1 MPHTV
6 QDGHCGLDFWRN
18 VGNATQSV
26 TDLNGTYSTHAY
38 TDEAKRVIADHDT
51 EKPLF
56 LYLSYQA
63 VHAICEEYNAQCTVE
78 APEEIVESFSYI
90 EAYNRTL
97 FAGALHVMDH
107 SIGEVLAALQSRGM
121 LADSIV
127 VFASDNGGAPLDEIP
142 ASNAGSNWPLRGM
155 KGDVWEGGVRTPAV
169 FWYGRLSGHLPRPP
183 SQQIMHIV
191 DWAPTFYTAAGGH
204 ASELGD
210 VDGQDLWEALS
221 FGKSTE
227 RGDVILENGG
237 LDHATAIISGRRA
250 YKLVNRSELRRD
262 PLLDSRV
269 APSQGSPPETLDLD
283 ALMESSDAWRA
294 LKQASLESSSNHR
307 SALRKNWRQELIV
320 TCSGDTMAHGD
331 QRVTGNF
338 DPRDTVFLFDV
349 FNDPCELNN
358 LASSEPELRDRLLN
372 KLATYRAHLPNNSVS
387 HEVDERGFPEIH
399 HCTWS
404 TWLDVEPG
412 GIPELSMLKN
422 ASDT

>member
-1 MPHTV
+1 
-6 QDGHCGLDFWRN
+6 DGHCGLDFWRN

-97 FAGALHVMDH
+97 FAG
-107 SIGEVLAALQSRGM
+107 
-121 LADSIV
+121 
-127 VFASDNGGAPLDEIP
+127 
-142 ASNAGSNWPLRGM
+142 
-155 KGDVWEGGVRTPAV
+155 
-169 FWYGRLSGHLPRPP
+169 
-183 SQQIMHIV
+183 
-191 DWAPTFYTAAGGH
+191 GH

-210 VDGQDLWEALS
+210 VDGQDLWEALC

-250 YKLVNRSELRRD
+250 YKLVNRSELKRD

-294 LKQASLESSSNHR
+294 LQQASLDSSSNHR
-307 SALRKNWRQELIV
+307 AALRKNWRQELIV
-320 TCSGDTMAHGD
+320 TCSGDTMSDGD
-331 QRVTGNF
+331 QRVTDNF
-338 DPRDTVFLFDV
+338 DPRGTVFLFDV
-349 FNDPCELNN
+349 FSDPCELNN
-358 LASSEPELRDRLLN
+358 LASSEPEWVRHQNHIRNDNTGIATEFELPFSERQQEAPAQVPACDSSHDVDSSPTAQSEPADTSNAPSERRYPQRQRRPPDRFV
-372 KLATYRAHLPNNSVS
+372 P
-387 HEVDERGFPEIH
+387 
-399 HCTWS
+399 
-404 TWLDVEPG
+404 
-412 GIPELSMLKN
+412 
-422 ASDT
+422 